1 MKNLFKSIIILCLI
15 ITSIITV
22 KAQPSSFNYQAVVR
36 DASGNILANRTVG
49 FRFKLTSVNQTF
61 VFFIESQT
69 LTTNNYGV
77 LNAVIGSVNTTGLAN
92 LDWSTPYIY
101 HVEIDPAGGTN
112 YTLNTSGQFKSVP
125 YALYAKTAKTTDAVE
140 GLPNYI
146 PKFETNNKLTN
157 SKLFELN
164 DKIGIGTQNPAAALD
179 INSSTNYV
187 LNCNSTGTN
196 SILNLNSTQ
205 NSTLIFSKDNNAN
218 FSFVTNGTRDNTTFL
233 DSKLDL
239 IGTIAS
245 DTFFTFENYVGFFS
259 YGVINA
265 KSAFVANNTLQIG
278 KNGDYISSLYHG
290 RTDVGSSATQKKII
304 TITLPEI
311 QQSTNYEVSAT
322 LIQEN
327 AISDVFTISVT
338 NKTTQGFQVV
348 IYRLDATTGWGQNP
362 KINWNVINQ
371 F

>member
-92 LDWSTPYIY
+92 LDWGTPYIY

-146 PKFETNNKLTN
+146 PEFETNKTLTNSLLFETN
-157 SKLFELN
+157 SKL
-164 DKIGIGTQNPAAALD
+164 GIGTENPLAKVD
-179 INSSTNYV
+179 IISPISNVLQCSSSTD
-187 LNCNSTGTN
+187 S
-196 SILNLNSTQ
+196 SILNIENNRKSILK
-205 NSTLIFSKDNNAN
+205 FKKDGVDR
-218 FSFVTNGTRDNTTFL
+218 FSFIADDNTVG
-233 DSKLDL
+233 SNQNKLD
-239 IGTIAS
+239 IIAGLFS
-245 DTFFTFENYVGFFS
+245 DTLMTFDNGFFNNYVISKAFF
-259 YGVINA
+259 
-265 KSAFVANNTLQIG
+265 QIG
-278 KNGDYISSLYHG
+278 NKGTPFRTFQHG
-290 RTDVGSSATQKKII
+290 QVVVGSSTTQKKII
-304 TITLPEI
+304 TVTLP
-311 QQSTNYEVSAT
+311 QNNLNANYKVYAT
-322 LIQEN
+322 LEQQN
-327 AISDVFTISVT
+327 NISDIFTVSVT
-338 NKTTQGFQVV
+338 NKTSASFDVI
-348 IYRLDATTGWGQNP
+348 IYRIDATTGWGQNP